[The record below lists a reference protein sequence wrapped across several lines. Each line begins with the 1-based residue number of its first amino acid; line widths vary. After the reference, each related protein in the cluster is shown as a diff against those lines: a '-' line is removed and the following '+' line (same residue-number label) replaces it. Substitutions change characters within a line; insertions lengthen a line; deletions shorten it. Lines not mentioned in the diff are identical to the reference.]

1 MEYTEIHNKV
11 AIVTGAGEGIGNA
24 IVEVLLQSGARVVL
38 NDLDADRAQNEAK
51 RLAKKYNG
59 SCLPFA
65 GDAGSI
71 SVINALVDFTLEKF
85 GKVDFAIPNAGITL
99 FGDFFEFSPE
109 DFQKVINLNLQGAF
123 FLAQRVASEMRQ
135 QGSGGRIIL
144 MSSITG
150 IRAYSD
156 LTVYSMTKAALRML
170 TKSLAMALGPYH
182 ITSNAIAPGAI
193 LTERT
198 KLEQADY
205 EGIWSRLNP
214 NGAVGKPMDIARTCL
229 FLLSDAAAHING
241 QTIVVDGG
249 WTVAGK
255 YPEDL

>member
-1 MEYTEIHNKV
+1 MAYSGIHNKV
-11 AIVTGAGEGIGNA
+11 AIVTGAGEGIGYA
-24 IVEVLLQSGARVVL
+24 IVEVLLQSGAKVVL
-38 NDLDADRAQNEAK
+38 NDLDEKRAHTVSK
-51 RLAKKYNG
+51 RLTEKYGG

-65 GDAGSI
+65 GDAGSVP
-71 SVINALVDFTLEKF
+71 VINALVDFTLEKF

-99 FGDFFEFSPE
+99 FGDFFEFSSE

-123 FLAQRVASEMRQ
+123 FLAQRAAVEMRR

-150 IRAYSD
+150 IRAYAD

-198 KLEQADY
+198 KLEQGDY

-214 NGAVGKPMDIARTCL
+214 NGAVGKPLDIARTCL
-229 FLLSDAAAHING
+229 FLVSDDAAHING
-241 QTIVVDGG
+241 QTIIVDGG